1 MAQFRDP
8 SLAARLVDQIRRMT
22 TREISL
28 MEVCGTHT
36 MAIFRTGIRS
46 LLPHTIRLIS
56 GPGCP
61 VCVTSQKEI
70 DMFISLAG
78 MEGVIITTFGD
89 LIRVPGSRSSLQEE
103 RANGRDIRVVY
114 STLDAVKIAK
124 QNPKKRVI
132 FLGVGF
138 ETTAPTIAASLM
150 MAREM
155 KLENFYAA
163 CAHKRVPPALDAL
176 LKTPSVQ
183 INGFLLPGHVSV
195 IIGEKAY
202 RQVVETH
209 RIPSVITGFEPM
221 DILQGILA
229 LTIQVRSGEARLQN
243 AYPRAV
249 LPQGNLKAM
258 SILYQVFEHADAQ
271 WRGIGVIPE
280 SGLKLREDFRRFDA
294 FIQFDVSVD
303 EPMEP
308 KGCGCGQVLIG
319 AITPHQCPLFRSVCT
334 PEEPVGPCM
343 VSTEGTCAAYYR
355 FSMD

>member
-280 SGLKLREDFRRFDA
+280 SGLKLREDFQRFDA